1 LTVTS
6 IGIMQGRLVPPI
18 DDRIQCFPRDEWA
31 SEFPLAAAA
40 GLHCIEWI
48 FDEFGKDV
56 NPLAS
61 DDGIDAVLALA
72 DEHGVRVASV
82 CADYFMDHPLVR
94 AAPEELARRATALA
108 WLLGRCARLGATR
121 VVVPFVDD
129 SRIDT
134 ADELDAAVESLHRA
148 LPVAERTGVELHVES
163 SLEPECLAEL
173 LERLPHPLLKV
184 NYDSGNSSSLGYLPR
199 AEFSAY
205 GPRIG
210 SVHVKDRLLRGSTVP
225 LGSGDAD
232 LPSLFDCLAK
242 VDYAGD
248 IVLQV
253 ARGVPGDEVAWAGHN
268 RDVVAAYMAAA
279 GWPPSET

>member
-1 LTVTS
+1 MTS
-6 IGIMQGRLVPPI
+6 VGIMQGRLMPPI
-18 DDRIQCFPRDEWA
+18 DDRIQCFPRDDWA
-31 SEFPLAAAA
+31 REFPLAAAA
-40 GLHCIEWI
+40 GLACIEWI
-48 FDEFGKDV
+48 FDEFGEDV

-61 DDGIDAVLALA
+61 DDGIDAVLALI

-94 AAPEELARRATALA
+94 AAPAELARRTAALA
-108 WLLGRCARLGATR
+108 WLLGRCERLGATR

-134 ADELDAAVESLHRA
+134 AAELDAAVETLQRT

-163 SLEPECLAEL
+163 SLEPERLGEL

-199 AEFSAY
+199 TEFSAY

-210 SVHVKDRLLRGSTVP
+210 SVHVKDRLLGGSTVP

-232 LPSLFDCLAK
+232 LPSLFDCLAEFG
-242 VDYAGD
+242 YAGD

-253 ARGVPGDEVAWAGHN
+253 ARGEPGDEVAWARHN
-268 RDVVAAYMAAA
+268 RALVVEYMAAV
-279 GWPPSET
+279 GWPLSET